1 MISALYKF
9 KKGEQGMAPLNEGR
23 KPLGSTRSHQ
33 MEMMIA
39 ATGLMMM
46 LGVSLAFQHN
56 SYKKVI
62 VEVKK

>member
-1 MISALYKF
+1 
-9 KKGEQGMAPLNEGR
+9 MAPLNEGR

-46 LGVSLAFQHN
+46 LVVSLAFQHN

-62 VEVKK
+62 LEVKK